1 MTRADKT
8 HVSLLNLMFALVLL
22 ACVVAARKTVLANA
36 SLCIDRPARHF
47 GYNPRRS
54 RYATDMQKPRT
65 RRGFIMVAPNGVD
78 PLT

>member
-1 MTRADKT
+1 VRSCGKEDSCWRTRA
-8 HVSLLNLMFALVLL
+8 FALTGQPAIL
-22 ACVVAARKTVLANA
+22 A
-36 SLCIDRPARHF
+36 
-47 GYNPRRS
+47 YNPRRS